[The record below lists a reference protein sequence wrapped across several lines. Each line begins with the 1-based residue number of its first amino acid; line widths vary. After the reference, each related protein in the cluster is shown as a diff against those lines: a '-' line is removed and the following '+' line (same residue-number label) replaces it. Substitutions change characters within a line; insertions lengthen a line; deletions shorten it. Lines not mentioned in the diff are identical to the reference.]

1 MRQVGFDLETVI
13 VKIQPAFNALDY
25 QVSKVLIIGTN
36 ENRSTGQITKVARS
50 LFLSAF
56 FDSAC
61 VLVDCKPISYY

>member
-1 MRQVGFDLETVI
+1 MRRAGFDLKIVI

-25 QVSKVLIIGTN
+25 QVSRVLTIGTN

-56 FDSAC
+56 FDS
-61 VLVDCKPISYY
+61 VYMLVDYVPISCY